1 MKIAFF
7 DFDGTITKADSTARF
22 IRYLVGDSKFF
33 IGIFFLLPFMFLYI
47 LNLISNNSIK
57 QILIT
62 YFFKGKNINEFKKN
76 AEYFS
81 LNMLEPLIRKK
92 ALKEIEWHKENGHDV
107 VIVSASIDLW
117 LRPWCIKNDVALISS
132 MLEVNDNLITGKTRN
147 RNCYGLEKVTR
158 IKELYNLSEYSYI
171 YSYGNSRGD
180 YEMLK
185 IANESHYKPFT

>member
-7 DFDGTITKADSTARF
+7 DFDGTITEADSTARF
-22 IRYLVGDSKFF
+22 IRYLVGDSKFY
-33 IGIFFLLPFMFLYI
+33 IGIFLLLPFMFLYI

-62 YFFKGKNINEFKKN
+62 YFFKGKNINEFKKH

-117 LRPWCIKNDVALISS
+117 LRPWCIKNDIALISS
-132 MLEVNDNLITGKTRN
+132 MLEVNDNVITGKTRKK
-147 RNCYGLEKVTR
+147 NCYGLEKVIR

-180 YEMLK
+180 YEMLR

>member
-47 LNLISNNSIK
+47 LNIISNNSIK

-62 YFFKGKNINEFKKN
+62 YFFKGKSIDEFKKH

-81 LNMLEPLIRKK
+81 LNMLKPLIRKK

-132 MLEVNDNLITGKTRN
+132 MLEVNDNVITGKTRN
-147 RNCYGLEKVTR
+147 KNCYGSEKVTR

>member
-33 IGIFFLLPFMFLYI
+33 IGIFFLSPFIFLYI

-57 QILIT
+57 EILIT
-62 YFFKGKNINEFKKN
+62 YFFKGKNINEFKKH

-92 ALKEIEWHKENGHDV
+92 ALKEIQWHKENGHDV

-132 MLEVNDNLITGKTRN
+132 MLEVHNNIITGKTRSK
-147 RNCYGLEKVTR
+147 NCYGSEKVKR
-158 IKELYNLSEYSYI
+158 IQELYNLSEYSYI

>member
-7 DFDGTITKADSTARF
+7 DFDGTITEADSTARF
-22 IRYLVGDSKFF
+22 IRYLVGDSKFY
-33 IGIFFLLPFMFLYI
+33 IGIFLLLPFMFLYI

-62 YFFKGKNINEFKKN
+62 YFFKGKNINEFKKH

-132 MLEVNDNLITGKTRN
+132 ILEVNDNVITGKTRN
-147 RNCYGLEKVTR
+147 KNCYGLEKVTR
-158 IKELYNLSEYSYI
+158 IKELYRLSEYSYI

-185 IANESHYKPFT
+185 IANESHYKPFS

>member
-33 IGIFFLLPFMFLYI
+33 IGIFFLSPFMFLYI

-117 LRPWCIKNDVALISS
+117 LRPWCIKNDIALISS
-132 MLEVNDNLITGKTRN
+132 MLEVNDNVITGKTRKK
-147 RNCYGLEKVTR
+147 NCYGLEKVIR

-180 YEMLK
+180 YEMLR

>member
-33 IGIFFLLPFMFLYI
+33 IGIFFLLPFIFLYI

-57 QILIT
+57 EILIT
-62 YFFKGKNINEFKKN
+62 YFFKGKNINEFKKH

-92 ALKEIEWHKENGHDV
+92 ALKEIQWHKENGHDV

-132 MLEVNDNLITGKTRN
+132 MLEVHNNIITGKTRSK
-147 RNCYGLEKVTR
+147 NCYGSEKVKR
-158 IKELYNLSEYSYI
+158 IQELYNLSEYSYI

>member
-47 LNLISNNSIK
+47 LNIISNNSIK

-62 YFFKGKNINEFKKN
+62 YFFKGKSIDEFKKH

-92 ALKEIEWHKENGHDV
+92 ALKEIQWHKENGHDV

-117 LRPWCIKNDVALISS
+117 LKPWCIKNDVALISS
-132 MLEVNDNLITGKTRN
+132 ILEVNDNVITGKTRKK
-147 RNCYGLEKVTR
+147 NCYGLEKVIR

-180 YEMLK
+180 YEMLR

>member
-62 YFFKGKNINEFKKN
+62 YFFKGKNINEFKKH
-76 AEYFS
+76 AEYYS

-92 ALKEIEWHKENGHDV
+92 ALKQISWHKENGHDV

-132 MLEVNDNLITGKTRN
+132 MLEVHNNIITGKTRN

>member
-1 MKIAFF
+1 MRIAFF

>member
-22 IRYLVGDSKFF
+22 IRYLVGDVKFF
-33 IGIFFLLPFMFLYI
+33 IGIFFLLPFMLLYI
-47 LNLISNNSIK
+47 LNIISNNSIK
-57 QILIT
+57 QIIIT
-62 YFFKGKNINEFKKN
+62 YFFKGKSINEFKKH

-92 ALKEIEWHKENGHDV
+92 ALKQISWHKENGHDV

-117 LRPWCIKNDVALISS
+117 LRPWCIKNDIALISS
-132 MLEVNDNLITGKTRN
+132 MLEVNDNVITGKTRKK
-147 RNCYGLEKVTR
+147 NCYGLEKVIR

>member
-7 DFDGTITKADSTARF
+7 DFDGTITEADSTARF
-22 IRYLVGDSKFF
+22 IRYLVGDSKFY
-33 IGIFFLLPFMFLYI
+33 IGIFLLLPFMFLYI

-62 YFFKGKNINEFKKN
+62 YFFKGKNINEFKKH

-92 ALKEIEWHKENGHDV
+92 ALKEIEWHKENGHDI

-147 RNCYGLEKVTR
+147 RNCYGLEKVAR

>member
-62 YFFKGKNINEFKKN
+62 YFFKGKNINEFKKH
-76 AEYFS
+76 AEYYS

-92 ALKEIEWHKENGHDV
+92 ALKQIAWHKENGHDV
-107 VIVSASIDLW
+107 QAQ
-117 LRPWCIKNDVALISS
+117 
-132 MLEVNDNLITGKTRN
+132 
-147 RNCYGLEKVTR
+147 
-158 IKELYNLSEYSYI
+158 
-171 YSYGNSRGD
+171 
-180 YEMLK
+180 
-185 IANESHYKPFT
+185 

>member
-33 IGIFFLLPFMFLYI
+33 IGILFLLPFMLLYI
-47 LNLISNNSIK
+47 LNIISNNSIK

-62 YFFKGKNINEFKKN
+62 YFFKGKSINEFKKH

-92 ALKEIEWHKENGHDV
+92 ALEQIAWHKENGHDV

-117 LRPWCIKNDVALISS
+117 LRPWCIKNDIVLISS
-132 MLEVNDNLITGKTRN
+132 MLEVNDQVITGKTRN
-147 RNCYGLEKVTR
+147 KNCYGLEKVTR

>member
-33 IGIFFLLPFMFLYI
+33 IGILFLLPFMLLYI
-47 LNLISNNSIK
+47 LNIISNNSIK

-62 YFFKGKNINEFKKN
+62 YFFKGKSINEFKKH

-92 ALKEIEWHKENGHDV
+92 ALEQIAWHKENGHDV

-117 LRPWCIKNDVALISS
+117 LRPWCIKNDIVLISS
-132 MLEVNDNLITGKTRN
+132 MLEVNDNVITGKTRN
-147 RNCYGLEKVTR
+147 KNCYGLEKVTR

>member
-7 DFDGTITKADSTARF
+7 DFDGTITEADSTARF

-62 YFFKGKNINEFKKN
+62 YFFKGKNINEFKKH
-76 AEYFS
+76 AEYYS

-117 LRPWCIKNDVALISS
+117 LRPWCIKNDIALISS
-132 MLEVNDNLITGKTRN
+132 MLEVNDNVITGKTRKK
-147 RNCYGLEKVTR
+147 NCYGLEKVIR

-180 YEMLK
+180 YEMLR

>member
-57 QILIT
+57 QIIIA
-62 YFFKGKNINEFKKN
+62 YFLKGKSINEFKKH

-92 ALKEIEWHKENGHDV
+92 ALKQISWHKENGHDV

-117 LRPWCIKNDVALISS
+117 LRPWCIKNDIALISS
-132 MLEVNDNLITGKTRN
+132 MLEVNDNVITGKTRKK
-147 RNCYGLEKVTR
+147 NCYGLEKVIR

>member
-1 MKIAFF
+1 MRIAFF

-92 ALKEIEWHKENGHDV
+92 ALKQISWHKENGQDV

-132 MLEVNDNLITGKTRN
+132 MLEVNDKVITGKTRN
-147 RNCYGLEKVTR
+147 KNCYGLEKVAR
-158 IKELYNLSEYSYI
+158 IKKLYNLSEYSYI

-185 IANESHYKPFT
+185 IANESHYKPFA

>member
-132 MLEVNDNLITGKTRN
+132 MLEVNDNVITGKTRN
-147 RNCYGLEKVTR
+147 KNCYGLEKVTR

>member
-1 MKIAFF
+1 M
-7 DFDGTITKADSTARF
+7 
-22 IRYLVGDSKFF
+22 L
-33 IGIFFLLPFMFLYI
+33 LYI
-47 LNLISNNSIK
+47 LNIISNNSIK

-62 YFFKGKNINEFKKN
+62 YFFKGKNINEFKKH
-76 AEYFS
+76 AEYYS

-117 LRPWCIKNDVALISS
+117 LRPWCIKNDIALISS
-132 MLEVNDNLITGKTRN
+132 MLEVNDQVITGKTRN

-158 IKELYNLSEYSYI
+158 IRKSYNLSEYSYI

>member
-7 DFDGTITKADSTARF
+7 DFDGTITEADSTARF

-62 YFFKGKNINEFKKN
+62 YFFKGKNINEFKKH

-117 LRPWCIKNDVALISS
+117 LRPWCIKNDIALISS
-132 MLEVNDNLITGKTRN
+132 MLEVNDNVITGKTRKK
-147 RNCYGLEKVTR
+147 NCYGLEKVIR

-180 YEMLK
+180 YEMLR

>member
-7 DFDGTITKADSTARF
+7 DFDGTITEADSTARF
-22 IRYLVGDSKFF
+22 IRYLVGDSKFY
-33 IGIFFLLPFMFLYI
+33 IGIFLLLPFMFLYI
-47 LNLISNNSIK
+47 LNIISNNSIK

-62 YFFKGKNINEFKKN
+62 YFFKGKNINEFKKH

-117 LRPWCIKNDVALISS
+117 LRPWCIKNDIALISS
-132 MLEVNDNLITGKTRN
+132 MLEVNDNVITGKTRKK
-147 RNCYGLEKVTR
+147 NCYGLEKVIR

-180 YEMLK
+180 YEMLR

>member
-33 IGIFFLLPFMFLYI
+33 IGILFLLPFMLLYI
-47 LNLISNNSIK
+47 LNIISNNSIK

-62 YFFKGKNINEFKKN
+62 YFFKGKSINEFKKH

-92 ALKEIEWHKENGHDV
+92 ALEQIAWHKENGHDV

-117 LRPWCIKNDVALISS
+117 LRPWCIKNDIVLISS
-132 MLEVNDNLITGKTRN
+132 MLEVNDQIITGKTRN
-147 RNCYGLEKVTR
+147 KNCYGLEKVTR

>member
-33 IGIFFLLPFMFLYI
+33 IGIFFLFPFMLLYI
-47 LNLISNNSIK
+47 LNIISNNSIK

-62 YFFKGKNINEFKKN
+62 YFFKGKNINEFKKH

-92 ALKEIEWHKENGHDV
+92 AIKQISWHKENGHDV

-132 MLEVNDNLITGKTRN
+132 MLEVNDNVITGKTRN
-147 RNCYGLEKVTR
+147 KNCYGLEKVTR

-185 IANESHYKPFT
+185 IANESHYKPFS

>member
-1 MKIAFF
+1 MRIAFF

-47 LNLISNNSIK
+47 LNIISNNSIK

-62 YFFKGKNINEFKKN
+62 YFFKGKSIDEFKKH

-81 LNMLEPLIRKK
+81 LNMLETLIRKK

-132 MLEVNDNLITGKTRN
+132 MLEVNDNVSQVKQEIKT
-147 RNCYGLEKVTR
+147 V
-158 IKELYNLSEYSYI
+158 
-171 YSYGNSRGD
+171 
-180 YEMLK
+180 MV
-185 IANESHYKPFT
+185 